1 MTIRRLLR
9 RKGLIIE
16 DNPAFIKMVTDILH
30 DHVRLLHATDA
41 EKGIKIA
48 RKKNPSFILLDIVM
62 PGMDGIEALE
72 ILKADKRTCNI
83 PVFMLTSEGTIGR
96 MEDAF
101 QLGAIGYFVKTHNL
115 INLYD
120 RIRKQIG

>member
-41 EKGIKIA
+41 EKGLKIA
-48 RKKNPSFILLDIVM
+48 QNKSLSFILLDIVM
-62 PGMDGIEALE
+62 PGMDGLEALKE
-72 ILKADKRTCNI
+72 LKSNKRTCTI
-83 PVFMLTSEGTIGR
+83 PVFMLTSEKTIGR

-115 INLYD
+115 TTLYD
-120 RIRKQIG
+120 RIRKHIG